1 MKYYHPYE
9 LEQANNMLLML
20 IKEQMLKGNLALTDI
35 NQELRIMF
43 PNIYITAFRISRVS
57 SKLYAKDMHLLIT
70 DIIIADTENRKD
82 LIEIYVNN
90 YLEITNKYPDS
101 KDLKFFKL
109 FLSQL
114 TDEDEQLK
122 LRLAFE
128 KNIYQ

>member
-1 MKYYHPYE
+1 
-9 LEQANNMLLML
+9 
-20 IKEQMLKGNLALTDI
+20 
-35 NQELRIMF
+35 
-43 PNIYITAFRISRVS
+43 
-57 SKLYAKDMHLLIT
+57 MHLLIT

-90 YLEITNKYPDS
+90 YLEITIKYPDS

-122 LRLAFE
+122 LKLAFD
-128 KNIYQ
+128 KNINQ

>member
-9 LEQANNMLLML
+9 LEQANNMLLKL

-43 PNIYITAFRISRVS
+43 PNIYITAFRISRES

-70 DIIIADTENRKD
+70 DIIIADTNRRD

-122 LRLAFE
+122 LKLAFE
-128 KNIYQ
+128 KNIN

>member
-9 LEQANNMLLML
+9 LEQANNMLLKL

-43 PNIYITAFRISRVS
+43 PNIYITAFRISRES

-70 DIIIADTENRKD
+70 DIIIADTNRKD

-122 LRLAFE
+122 LKLAFE
-128 KNIYQ
+128 KNIN

>member
-1 MKYYHPYE
+1 
-9 LEQANNMLLML
+9 
-20 IKEQMLKGNLALTDI
+20 
-35 NQELRIMF
+35 
-43 PNIYITAFRISRVS
+43 
-57 SKLYAKDMHLLIT
+57 MHLLIT

-122 LRLAFE
+122 LKLAFE
-128 KNIYQ
+128 KNINQ